1 MKRRRTRGLR
11 TANDIAER
19 FRDEFGKEA
28 IAVVGLRAEAARQGG
43 DGDDVALWNEVA
55 RRLMAGAEEVRD
67 GGGPALW
74 WLMQRV
80 EYYRHQA
87 SEAERKAAKAPT
99 QDLRD
104 DLTDLAMRWRELA
117 LQADL
122 LAKRAETA
130 SRPDEAGG
138 RGRRNTRKPPRR
150 D

>member
-87 SEAERKAAKAPT
+87 SEAERKAAKAPS

-104 DLTDLAMRWRELA
+104 D
-117 LQADL
+117 
-122 LAKRAETA
+122 
-130 SRPDEAGG
+130 
-138 RGRRNTRKPPRR
+138 
-150 D
+150 